1 MRENCSKKEMQ
12 KEKTVFEKV
21 SFRDLIFKNA
31 HKKFDGAI
39 WKRLE
44 RR

>member
-1 MRENCSKKEMQ
+1 MQ

-31 HKKFDGAI
+31 HKKFDGTGT
-39 WKRLE
+39 KVQKG
-44 RR
+44 